1 MPKVFK
7 ASLWFLVLLTVAAA
21 SYYAYVRL
29 VGNPRV
35 MTEIRA
41 EPDGERARR
50 VMLIELPD
58 GRTLPVNYLRE
69 DDMVYMGVDGLW
81 WRQFREQDMPVELVV
96 RGEVLRGRARA
107 VLDDPAS
114 ARQMPPG
121 VRVVEP
127 PQRECSRRRQ
137 QAPGQEPLDPSLHHS
152 EPSAERTRKTR
163 PARYS
168 SSNTR
173 SAVDTLHAIA
183 TEHCREVRGCTKSSR

>member
-1 MPKVFK
+1 MFK
-7 ASLWFLVLLTVAAA
+7 ASLWVLALLTVAAG

-81 WRQFREQDMPVELVV
+81 WRQFREGDTPVELLI
-96 RGEVLRGRARA
+96 RGEVLQGRARA
-107 VLDDPAS
+107 VLDDP
-114 ARQMPPG
+114 
-121 VRVVEP
+121 
-127 PQRECSRRRQ
+127 
-137 QAPGQEPLDPSLHHS
+137 
-152 EPSAERTRKTR
+152 ERTRSVFARLR
-163 PARYS
+163 PTAPDWLPGRMGGVLVEI
-168 SSNTR
+168 R
-173 SAVDTLHAIA
+173 LQAATLD
-183 TEHCREVRGCTKSSR
+183 EED